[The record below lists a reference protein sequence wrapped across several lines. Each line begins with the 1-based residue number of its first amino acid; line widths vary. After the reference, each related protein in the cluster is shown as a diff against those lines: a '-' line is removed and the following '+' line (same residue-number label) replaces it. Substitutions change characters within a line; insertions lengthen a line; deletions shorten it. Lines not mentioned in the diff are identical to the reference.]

1 MTFILMVLQYFWFLA
16 LCWCVSFSVIA
27 LQCMSRQ
34 TLLAGTAM
42 LRMDTDKS
50 DATLDAEIED

>member
-1 MTFILMVLQYFWFLA
+1 MVLQYFWFLA